1 MDRRKFIRTGVAGVA
16 SLTVIG
22 SGLSCETSS
31 GIVDKVRLGKSGLR
45 VSRIAMG
52 TGTVGYNK
60 ASNQTRLGMEKFVNL
75 AHHAYEKGIRFY
87 DMADGYG
94 SQPFVGEAIKT
105 LPRDK
110 ITLMTKIWTQP
121 DGSENVSN
129 VREIIDRC
137 RKEAGVEYFDIL
149 LMHCI
154 MQGNWHETRKHYMD
168 AFSKAKEEGI
178 TKAIG
183 ISCHNIDALVEAAVN
198 PWVDVVLAR
207 INPFGTHLDAAPVVV
222 NEILAKAQKNGKGVI
237 GMKIFGEGKHISENE
252 REQSI
257 NYVVTQGNVHCVTL
271 GLESESQMDDAIER
285 VMRNVK
291 SI

>member
-1 MDRRKFIRTGVAGVA
+1 MDRRKFIHTGVAGLA
-16 SLTVIG
+16 GLTIIG
-22 SGLSCETSS
+22 SDLSCGIPS
-31 GIVDKVRLGKSGLR
+31 GSVDKVKLGKSGLR

-52 TGTVGYNK
+52 TGTVGYGK

-75 AHHAYEKGIRFY
+75 AHHAYEKGITFY

-121 DGSENVSN
+121 DGSENMGN
-129 VREIIDRC
+129 VRETIDRC
-137 RKEAGVEYFDIL
+137 RKEANTDYFDIL

-154 MQGNWHETRKHYMD
+154 MQGDWHKTRRHYMD
-168 AFSKAKEEGI
+168 AFSRAKQDGLVR
-178 TKAIG
+178 AVG
-183 ISCHNIDALVEAAVN
+183 VSCHNIDALAEAAVN

-207 INPFGTHLDAAPVVV
+207 VNPFGTHMDAPPETVK
-222 NEILAKAQKNGKGVI
+222 EILRKAKENGKGVT

-257 NYVVTQGNVHCVTL
+257 NFVVTQGNVHCVTL
-271 GLESESQMDDAIER
+271 GLESESQLDDAVER
-285 VMRNVK
+285 VMRNIK
-291 SI
+291 G